1 MTSPG
6 RLPDLPEAISRDQ
19 VLQALEVLG
28 LDPADLVA
36 ARIQLHGVEVDLFAR
51 TVDGQ
56 RYTLGGSEW
65 RPGERERGYDRPA
78 THRVCIPVV
87 SGPLGAGADAGGD
100 DGAEA
105 SP

>member
-6 RLPDLPEAISRDQ
+6 PLPDLPAAISRDQ

-36 ARIQLHGVEVDLFAR
+36 ARIQFHGVEVDLYAR
-51 TVDGQ
+51 NVDGQ
-56 RYTLGGSEW
+56 RYILEAGEW
-65 RPGERERGYDRPA
+65 RPGEQSPDYDRYA
-78 THRVCIPVV
+78 SHRVCIPVV
-87 SGPLGAGADAGGD
+87 SGPLGGAARDGGD